1 MWWLFVDSSDIL
13 LYLLFLAVCIGV
25 NSFLSRFETAIAES
39 RRSRLERFADGGDE
53 RAGKAL
59 DILEAPEDLLS
70 VAQIGI
76 TATSILLGLVI
87 GIFAAPFLAARFG
100 FFTRFYGL
108 AVLLCVL
115 TVLYLT
121 LLIGEFIPRKI
132 ALQDPER
139 VLMENSRTLGLLER
153 VSRPLVRFLS
163 SSANAVLLLFGM
175 NPHIEDTVTED
186 EVKDLIEQ
194 GTEDGTFEKT
204 EQDMVDR
211 IFRMSDQTAYSLMT
225 PRTRMQ
231 WLDIEDP
238 LPYNLQLI
246 KKNPDTV
253 FPVGKNNLDD
263 FCGILYA
270 KDLLNAAI
278 ARKPLDIQ
286 PYIKKPLLIPRSLEM
301 FRVLERFQKSGI
313 HEAVVLDE
321 YGGLI
326 GFITLSDILTEI
338 IGYTSPADERE
349 SEQITARSENSWF
362 VDGLCDINDFKEKF
376 DIEELPNEIK
386 DHYQTM
392 GGCLTSYFGY
402 IPQVGES
409 CVWNEFTFEILR
421 MDRARIDKILVT
433 QNDDGKNYSPD
444 EPVA

>member
-1 MWWLFVDSSDIL
+1 MDSSDIL
-13 LYLLFLAVCIGV
+13 PYSLFILACIGV
-25 NSFLSRFETAIAES
+25 NSFLSLFETALTES
-39 RRSRLERFADGGDE
+39 RKSRLERFADNGEKNADQ
-53 RAGKAL
+53 AL
-59 DILEAPEDLLS
+59 DLLESPESILA

-76 TATSILLGLVI
+76 TATSILLGLII
-87 GIFAAPFLAARFG
+87 GRFAAPLLAEEFEIFARFNWLPLLVSV
-100 FFTRFYGL
+100 L
-108 AVLLCVL
+108 AS
-115 TVLYLT
+115 LYLN
-121 LLIGEFIPRKI
+121 LLFGEFVPRKI

-139 VLMENSRTLGLLER
+139 ILVEYSRVLSLLKII
-153 VSRPLVRFLS
+153 SRPLVRFLS
-163 SSANAVLLLFGM
+163 SSANAVLLLFGI

-225 PRTRMQ
+225 PRTQMQ

-238 LPYNLQLI
+238 LAYNLQLI
-246 KKNPDTV
+246 KKYPDTV

-270 KDLLNAAI
+270 KDLLDAVI
-278 ARKPLDIQ
+278 SRKPLEIQ
-286 PYIKKPLLIPRSLEM
+286 PYIKKPLLVPRSLEM
-301 FRVLERFQKSGI
+301 FRVLERFQESGI
-313 HEAVVLDE
+313 HEAIVLDE

-326 GFITLSDILTEI
+326 GFITLSDILAEI
-338 IGYTSPADERE
+338 IGYTDAGDEQE
-349 SEQITARSENSWF
+349 LNQITARSENSWY

-402 IPQVGES
+402 IPKVGES

-433 QNDDGKNYSPD
+433 ENTEAKRPSPD
-444 EPVA
+444 ETPS